1 MTAQEIIAHHFAIN
15 VRQPVDS
22 ADGYHVFYAP
32 RLSRLLRS
40 NGDVPRPV
48 PTPFEAVVRV
58 LGETTSV
65 HWVSVPRNPEVSE
78 EEFGQ
83 DASSRVA
90 ILHGWLERLS
100 SLISSVETWVKE
112 LDWATRRIDIPLK
125 DSHSGKYKVSGLLM
139 QEGKDRI
146 LLEPR
151 GRSSSGT
158 EGVVDLYLMPAYDD
172 IASLC
177 YYDGRWNLHYL
188 MYGTVGVP
196 MSEAPAKPL
205 SKETLQE
212 VLQEMKQNAASF

>member
-1 MTAQEIIAHHFAIN
+1 MTEQECIAHAFTIS
-15 VRQPVDS
+15 VGQPVDS

-32 RLSRLLRS
+32 RLLRS
-40 NGDVPRPV
+40 TRGNGDAPRQV

-58 LGETTSV
+58 QGETTSV

-83 DASSRVA
+83 DASSRAV
-90 ILHGWLERLS
+90 ILHGWLGRYSTL
-100 SLISSVETWVKE
+100 LSSVETWVKD
-112 LDWATRRIDIPLK
+112 LDWATRRIEIPME
-125 DSHSGKYKVSGLLM
+125 DSHIGKYKTQGLLM

-172 IASLC
+172 IASLY
-177 YYDGRWNLHYL
+177 YYDGLWNLHYL
-188 MYGTVGVP
+188 MQGTIGI
-196 MSEAPAKPL
+196 SRAEAPAKPL

-212 VLQEMKQNAASF
+212 VLAEMKQNAA